1 VTSPAGGERTASRA
15 SAAAGAAAAFVAA
28 VWLAR
33 AIRPALL
40 LDADSAWAVPR
51 LALWLAL
58 SAAAAAAGAIAAA
71 GFLLLARTAQA
82 RTDLEPLPL
91 SGRTLGLLAGAALCA
106 GTLLRF
112 AALDRIPESLWLDD
126 ASLIAPALSLACRP
140 ADFSD
145 AVRAA
150 PFGVERPYGS
160 VGVLYLEA
168 YRLSLRLF
176 GTTVFGVRFPSA
188 LAGSLSIVTGA
199 LLAKALLPRG
209 AGTLAAV
216 ILAGLRWS
224 LILSRWGWVQ
234 IALAPIVDIA
244 CLLAVAAR
252 RRGLPAL
259 ALAAGVVAGLGAHVY
274 LSAWIAGVGLLG
286 YAAWPRQ
293 TEGRRASAIGL
304 ALALLAGFAAAA
316 APLFLFRE
324 GRRAPYFARAADHSA
339 ISEMRRERSAM
350 PALAA
355 AADSLAGPWLL
366 ADPSARHDLPGRR
379 RLGILLG
386 ALAALGFA
394 RALFHPREEVSA
406 LLLAQAGAFLL
417 AGVAGG
423 QAGIPN
429 GARFAYLVSLTAVA
443 AAAGAMAVVGA
454 FGRARRRGAALGM
467 IGVIAIDGAAGARA
481 ALSDWPSRRETFDGF
496 HGQDTLIGRAA
507 SRWSGQG
514 GVSVEP
520 GIGHSDVLIGAIR
533 EYRLDPS
540 PAPAAFAGRSE
551 RRFDLV
557 SPPAAAG
564 APGRVVERVRDA
576 WGREWAVVVGR
587 RETRP

>member
-1 VTSPAGGERTASRA
+1 V
-15 SAAAGAAAAFVAA
+15 AAGVAAAFVAA

-40 LDADSAWAVPR
+40 ADAEAAWALPR
-51 LALWLAL
+51 LALWLGL
-58 SAAAAAAGAIAAA
+58 SAGAAAAGGIAAA
-71 GFLLLARTAQA
+71 GFLLLARTAPA

-91 SGRTLGLLAGAALCA
+91 SGRTLGLLAAAGVLV

-112 AALDRIPESLWLDD
+112 AALDRIPEPLWLDD
-126 ASLIAPALSLACRP
+126 ASLIAPALSLEGRP

-176 GTTVFGVRFPSA
+176 GTTVLGVRFPSA
-188 LAGSLSIVTGA
+188 FAGSISIVTGA
-199 LLAKALLPRG
+199 LLARALLPRG

-216 ILAGLRWS
+216 ALAGLRWS

-234 IALAPIVDIA
+234 IALVPIVDVA
-244 CLLAVAAR
+244 CLLAVASR
-252 RRGLPAL
+252 RRGRPAL
-259 ALAAGVVAGLGAHVY
+259 ALAAGIVAGVGAHVY
-274 LSAWIAGVGLLG
+274 LSAWIAGAGLLG
-286 YAAWPRQ
+286 YAAWPR
-293 TEGRRASAIGL
+293 EGPGRRATGIGL

-339 ISEMRRERSAM
+339 LSEMRRERSAM

-366 ADPSARHDLPGRR
+366 ADPSARHDLPRRR
-379 RLGILLG
+379 RLGLLLG
-386 ALAALGFA
+386 ALVALGFA
-394 RALFHPREEVSA
+394 RALLRPREEVSA
-406 LLLAQAGAFLL
+406 LLLALAGAALL

-429 GARFAYLVSLTAVA
+429 GARFACMLSLTAVA
-443 AAAGAMAVVGA
+443 AAAGAMAVVGSFA
-454 FGRARRRGAALGM
+454 RGRRRGAALAMTGLL
-467 IGVIAIDGAAGARA
+467 AIDGAAGARD
-481 ALSDWPSRRETFDGF
+481 ALYDWPSRRETFDGF

-514 GVSVEP
+514 AVWVEP
-520 GIGHSDVLIGAIR
+520 GIGHSDVLIRAIR

-540 PAPAAFAGRSE
+540 PAPASAAPSE
-551 RRFDLV
+551 RRFEVV
-557 SPPAAAG
+557 SPPAAAA
-564 APGRVVERVRDA
+564 APGRVVERVRDG

>member
-1 VTSPAGGERTASRA
+1 LL
-15 SAAAGAAAAFVAA
+15 AGAAAAFVAA

-40 LDADSAWAVPR
+40 LDAEAAWALPR
-51 LALWLAL
+51 LALWLGL
-58 SAAAAAAGAIAAA
+58 SAAAAAAGGIAAA
-71 GFLLLARTAQA
+71 GFLLLSRTAPA

-91 SGRTLGLLAGAALCA
+91 SGRTLGLLAAAA
-106 GTLLRF
+106 VITGTLLRF
-112 AALDRIPESLWLDD
+112 AALDRIPEPLWLDD
-126 ASLIAPALSLACRP
+126 ASLVAPALALEGRL
-140 ADFSD
+140 ADFRD

-160 VGVLYLEA
+160 VGVLYLEG

-199 LLAKALLPRG
+199 WLARALLPKG
-209 AGTLAAV
+209 TGTLAAV

-234 IALAPIVDIA
+234 IALAPIVDVA
-244 CLLAVAAR
+244 CLLAVSAR
-252 RRGLPAL
+252 RRGRPAL
-259 ALAAGVVAGLGAHVY
+259 ALAAGVVAGLSAHVY
-274 LSAWIAGVGLLG
+274 LSAWIAGAGLLG

-293 TEGRRASAIGL
+293 APGRRAAGIGL
-304 ALALLAGFAAAA
+304 AAALLAGFAAAA
-316 APLFLFRE
+316 GPLFLFRE
-324 GRRAPYFARAADHSA
+324 GRLAPYFARAADHSA
-339 ISEMRRERSAM
+339 LSEMRREDSAM

-366 ADPSARHDLPGRR
+366 PDPSARNDLPGRR
-379 RLGILLG
+379 RLGVLLG
-386 ALAALGFA
+386 ALAALGFV
-394 RALFHPREEVSA
+394 RALLRPHEEVSA
-406 LLLAQAGAFLL
+406 LLLAQAGAALL
-417 AGVAGG
+417 ASIAGG

-429 GARFAYLVSLTAVA
+429 GARFAYGLSLTAVA
-443 AAAGAMAVVGA
+443 ASAGAMAVVGSVA
-454 FGRARRRGAALGM
+454 RARRRGAALAM
-467 IGVIAIDGAAGARA
+467 IGLLAIDGAAGARDA
-481 ALSDWPSRRETFDGF
+481 ISDWPSRRETFDCF

-514 GVSVEP
+514 AVSVEP

-540 PAPAAFAGRSE
+540 PAPAASAGRSE
-551 RRFDLV
+551 RRFAVV
-557 SPPAAAG
+557 SPPAPAARQ
-564 APGRVVERVRDA
+564 GRVVECVRDG

-587 RETRP
+587 REARP